1 MEQGGVKITDI
12 AMTLVSPS
20 GHGFMSEESPGS
32 CRAHCQAR
40 EDPLIMAGWREGLGF
55 GGGFLEWPGGPQGA
69 GSRGH
74 WPCHIL
80 ARGQAVD
87 WYQSTL
93 AISTISCCVHE
104 FSVAA

>member
-55 GGGFLEWPGGPQGA
+55 GGSGSWSGQEALRELGA
-69 GSRGH
+69 EVTGH
-74 WPCHIL
+74 
-80 ARGQAVD
+80 V
-87 WYQSTL
+87 T
-93 AISTISCCVHE
+93 
-104 FSVAA
+104 F